1 MANNLHEIRKSRGM
15 TQAELAR
22 ETGINRV
29 TIARYELGLI
39 NPGSEN
45 LIKLMAALRCSA
57 DELLQKKAG

>member
-29 TIARYELGLI
+29 TIARYELGLV

-45 LIKLMAALRCSA
+45 LIKLMLALQCSA
-57 DELLQKKAG
+57 DDLLQQKAG